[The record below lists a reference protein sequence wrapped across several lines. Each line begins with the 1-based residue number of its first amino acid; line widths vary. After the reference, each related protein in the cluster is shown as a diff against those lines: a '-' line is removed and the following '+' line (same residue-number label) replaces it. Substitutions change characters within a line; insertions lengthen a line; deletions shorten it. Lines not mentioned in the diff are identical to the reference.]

1 MSGGLLEYFN
11 IKVLQVRIQKKKK
24 GSCRFKNLK
33 HAKFDRSREQVWS
46 AKRRVLQNLIKAHQ
60 LAKPI
65 KWLGFHIYSSN
76 I

>member
-33 HAKFDRSREQVWS
+33 HAKFDRSREQV
-46 AKRRVLQNLIKAHQ
+46 
-60 LAKPI
+60 
-65 KWLGFHIYSSN
+65 
-76 I
+76 